1 MRMAAKMRRAPT
13 PSERRLW
20 SWLRNEGVAGLR
32 FRRQHVLFGFVADFY
47 CRSAKLAVEVDGPI
61 HESRREY
68 DAARDRVLEGHGIRV
83 VRLANRTV
91 DTDRASVMRILHEAA
106 KRKR

>member
-1 MRMAAKMRRAPT
+1 MRIAAKMRRAPT

-20 SWLRNEGVAGLR
+20 SWLRNEGVAGLS
-32 FRRQHVLFGFVADFY
+32 FRRQHVLLGFVADFY
-47 CRSAKLAVEVDGPI
+47 CRRAKLVVEVDGPI
-61 HESRREY
+61 HERRREY
-68 DAARDRVLEGHGIRV
+68 DTARDRLLESHGIRV
-83 VRLANRTV
+83 IRLSNRMV